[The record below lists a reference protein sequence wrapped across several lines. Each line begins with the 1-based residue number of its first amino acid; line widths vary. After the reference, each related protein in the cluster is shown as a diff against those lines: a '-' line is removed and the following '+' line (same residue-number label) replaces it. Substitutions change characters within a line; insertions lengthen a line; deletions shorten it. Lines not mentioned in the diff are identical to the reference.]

1 DIDITTS
8 TLPEDTSEAFLL
20 LLDKYGKWRVNS
32 VLHGFTDKL
41 GGLCSSYSTTNDI
54 IVIGKKKVDMKL
66 AFDRMKEIG
75 GGIVLAHDGEII
87 FELPL
92 TIEGVMSEASMKDII
107 TAEKQL
113 VKILKEAGFR
123 YDDPIYTL
131 MFLSSTH
138 LPYIRITPEGI

>member
-1 DIDITTS
+1 NVVLSEEDLQFSIPVGLKLADNAITNPYAVDIDITTS

-113 VKILKEAGFR
+113 VKILK
-123 YDDPIYTL
+123 
-131 MFLSSTH
+131 
-138 LPYIRITPEGI
+138 